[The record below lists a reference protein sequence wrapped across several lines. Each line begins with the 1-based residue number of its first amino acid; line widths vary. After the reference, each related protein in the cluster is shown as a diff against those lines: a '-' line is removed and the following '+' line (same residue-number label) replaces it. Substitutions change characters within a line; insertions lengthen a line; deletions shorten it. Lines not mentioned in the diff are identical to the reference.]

1 MSEFYEILEKLKN
14 NSQKQKKYAFV
25 NKRYIFFLFIILFL
39 GLSLSFFVY
48 YLKLHQKEKIYSET
62 PKDLSNTETYMAKTQ
77 IRSQTQTTTLP
88 QTQMRTQ
95 TQAQINTKKLSI
107 KKKKTISTSKSKTFA
122 SISPSALQKK
132 SSNLQKNETKSNYSV
147 SSENVYSK
155 GFLLKE
161 EDLLNNLLIMAEEE
175 RKNGNCEE
183 AILYYQN
190 YLKKS
195 FNVYVM
201 NNYGACLI
209 ELGRFDEA
217 IEILSRALNIKND
230 PEIKFNLALAYIKKG
245 DKKKACLI
253 VKNLRMKNDFLR
265 KFKSLCKN
273 L

>member
-1 MSEFYEILEKLKN
+1 MSKFYEILEKLKN
-14 NSQKQKKYAFV
+14 NSQKKKYTFV
-25 NKRYIFFLFIILFL
+25 NKRYIFFLFIIILL
-39 GLSLSFFVY
+39 GSSLSFFVY
-48 YLKLHQKEKIYSET
+48 YLKLHYKEKIYSET
-62 PKDLSNTETYMAKTQ
+62 PKKLSNTETYMAKTQ
-77 IRSQTQTTTLP
+77 IKSQTQAITLP
-88 QTQMRTQ
+88 QTQTRTQ
-95 TQAQINTKKLSI
+95 TQAQINTKKISI
-107 KKKKTISTSKSKTFA
+107 KKKKQSPPQKSKTFA

-175 RKNGNCEE
+175 RKSGNCEK
-183 AILYYQN
+183 AIFYYQN

-217 IEILSRALNIKND
+217 IDILNKALNIKND

-245 DKKKACLI
+245 EKEKACAI
-253 VKNLRMKNDFLR
+253 VKSLEIENKFL
-265 KFKSLCKN
+265 KTFKSLCKSF
-273 L
+273 

>member
-1 MSEFYEILEKLKN
+1 MSKFYEILEKLKN

-25 NKRYIFFLFIILFL
+25 NKRYIFFLFIIIFL

-48 YLKLHQKEKIYSET
+48 YLKIHQKEKISSKT

-77 IRSQTQTTTLP
+77 IKSQTQTTTLP
-88 QTQMRTQ
+88 QTQTQ
-95 TQAQINTKKLSI
+95 TQAQTNTKKLSI
-107 KKKKTISTSKSKTFA
+107 KKKKTISTPKNKTFA
-122 SISPSALQKK
+122 SISPSVPQKK

-155 GFLLKE
+155 GFLLKD

-175 RKNGNCEE
+175 RKNGNYKE

-217 IEILSRALNIKND
+217 IDILNRALNIKND

-253 VKNLRMKNDFLR
+253 VKSLRMKNEFLR

-273 L
+273 P